1 MTILGGLDIHRG
13 QVTFDYVDTRSGEVS
28 TGKIREPHRERFRE
42 WLTGL
47 PDADA
52 EFVMEGCTGWLYIAE
67 ELAAAGMR
75 ARVAD
80 PAEAAALKGKKKRA
94 KTDRADAKH
103 LRMLLVDDRVPDSW
117 IAPRHVDQ
125 TRALGRTYLDL
136 RNDRARWAQRVHA
149 TLFHHGAPSVRGE
162 LGTADGQ
169 AQARA
174 YGEGLPEVN
183 RHAIETALGLISSLT
198 SEMLIVRRR
207 LRWIGRY
214 QPGANAIQAIYG
226 IGELTAAV
234 IWAEI
239 GDTARFESSRQVVRH
254 SGLDISIYDSD
265 NKRSPGRITRQGP
278 PALRWALFEAGM
290 SATKSASPDN
300 QYYKQV
306 RARHHHKAAVM
317 SVARKHA
324 RRCFHI
330 LNNLG
335 DQSQAEPDPPRSKPP
350 HLLAD

>member
-13 QVTFDYVDTRSGEVS
+13 QVTFDYVDTRSGEV
-28 TGKIREPHRERFRE
+28 TAGKIREPHRERFRE
-42 WLTGL
+42 WLAML
-47 PDADA
+47 PERDC

-94 KTDRADAKH
+94 KTDRGDARH

-117 IAPRHVDQ
+117 IAPRHVDE
-125 TRALGRTYLDL
+125 TRALGRLYLDL
-136 RNDRARWAQRVHA
+136 RNDRSRWNQRVHA
-149 TLFHHGAPSVRGE
+149 TLFHHGARSVRGE
-162 LGTADGQ
+162 LGTVDGQ
-169 AQARA
+169 TQARTYA
-174 YGEGLPEVN
+174 KQLPEVN
-183 RHAIETALGLISSLT
+183 QHAIETALGLISTLST
-198 SEMLIVRRR
+198 EMLTAKRR
-207 LRWIGRY
+207 LRWIGRH
-214 QPGANAIQAIYG
+214 QPGAKAIQSIYG

-239 GDTARFESSRQVVRH
+239 GDVGRFESSRQVVRH
-254 SGLDISIYDSD
+254 SGLDISIHDSD
-265 NKRSPGRITRQGP
+265 GNRSAGHLTRQGP

-290 SATKSASPDN
+290 CATKTSSPDHS
-300 QYYKQV
+300 YYKQV

-324 RRCFHI
+324 KRCFHI
-330 LNNLG
+330 LNALG
-335 DQSQAEPDPPRSKPP
+335 DQALAEPDPTRSTRPP
-350 HLLAD
+350 LLT